1 MMHPPRPP
9 NSGGMLGVGGF
20 RRKGKSMFGL
30 LKSVVELAADVAEV
44 VTKPVEMVVDL
55 ADAAI
60 KPVAEAA
67 KDLADDIKSL
77 KD

>member
-1 MMHPPRPP
+1 
-9 NSGGMLGVGGF
+9 
-20 RRKGKSMFGL
+20 MFGL
-30 LKSVVELAADVAEV
+30 LKSVVELATDVAEV
-44 VTKPVEMVVDL
+44 VVKPVEMAVDL

-60 KPVAEAA
+60 KPIAEVA